1 MWNTPPSKNRR
12 KTFAELPL
20 LRPLK
25 PPVMPN
31 QAGRKTRKVTASTSM
46 CQGCYNIGMKEE
58 TFDIIVVGAGHAG
71 CEAAFAAARM
81 GCRTLLITAEKDTLG
96 LMPCNPAIGGLAK
109 SHLVVELDALGGEM
123 GLNADITGLQYR
135 TLNASRGPAVRAT
148 RIQCDKAAYSKR
160 LARIAKNLPNLTLLE
175 GLVTDLH
182 LSPTPPHQPDGV
194 LLLNGKTLYSKAII
208 LTSGTTLG
216 GRIWVGHYGRDGGGD
231 GRPAIPLS
239 KTLKTLS
246 PTLSWRRLKTGTP
259 PRLWNNSIFWE
270 KLTPQPGEKD
280 PVPFFSQ
287 RANIK
292 QITINEGLINYSQN
306 VDRGDVPHGTQPES
320 QNSFQTKNPSLTVPH
335 GTSGGGSKRE
345 NIGEGLSFGGSG
357 YKVTNPIWQTRDGYA
372 TYRSVESVASEAP
385 TLDEELA
392 CALQRAQSSQLPCY
406 ATHTTLET
414 HAIIRDHLAESALY
428 GGEISGEGVRYC
440 PSIEDKIVK
449 FGDRGGHHVMLEP
462 EGEDCPWCYP
472 NGLSNSLPADIQ
484 EQMVHSVP
492 GLEKARF
499 AAPAYAIEYDCIDP
513 RALDSRLALKGSPTL
528 FFAGQINGTTGY
540 EEAAAQGFYAGANA
554 ALAILGKEPLILS
567 RDEAYIGVMVDDLI
581 TKGADEP
588 YRMFTSRAERR
599 LLLRPTN
606 AHLRLLKAAKQ
617 LNILPQA
624 LIQRAEAEQKWLDE
638 TEFAWKKDFLD
649 GNGLTRWKLLSRDG
663 IDFLAAATAQCDAL
677 PDALRV
683 PKDWQDELV
692 LRAKYAG
699 YIEHEAL
706 QAERLKR
713 DEGKKI
719 PANFDYDAVRGLRF
733 EAREKLKRIQPDTLR
748 RAASIPG
755 VNPADLSLLSLAL
768 KKASKSGQ
776 NASI

>member
-1 MWNTPPSKNRR
+1 MPMLLVCEDVIILIMNER
-12 KTFAELPL
+12 TFE
-20 LRPLK
+20 
-25 PPVMPN
+25 
-31 QAGRKTRKVTASTSM
+31 
-46 CQGCYNIGMKEE
+46 
-58 TFDIIVVGAGHAG
+58 IIVVGAGHAG

-148 RIQCDKAAYSKR
+148 RIQCDKAAYSQR
-160 LARIAKNLPNLTLLE
+160 LARVARSLPNLTLIE

-182 LSPTPPHQPDGV
+182 LSPTPLQQPDGV
-194 LLLNGKTLYSKAII
+194 ILADGMIYHAKAIV
-208 LTSGTTLG
+208 LTAGTTLG
-216 GRIWVGHYGRDGGGD
+216 GRIWVGHSGRDGGGD

-239 KTLKTLS
+239 QTLKTLS

-259 PRLWNNSIFWE
+259 PRLWNNSISWE
-270 KLTPQPGEKD
+270 KLTPQPGENN
-280 PVPFFSQ
+280 PIPFFSQ

-292 QITINEGLINYSQN
+292 QLFDNQQVIQN
-306 VDRGDVPHGTQPES
+306 KKGFNKGYVPHGTQKEENGKGLNENMNLSVPCGTLDEG
-320 QNSFQTKNPSLTVPH
+320 NKTKSV
-335 GTSGGGSKRE
+335 GGQ
-345 NIGEGLSFGGSG
+345 LSFGLDGR
-357 YKVTNPIWQTRDGYA
+357 VVENPIWRTSDGYA
-372 TYRSVESVASEAP
+372 TYRSVDPVESALLS
-385 TLDEELA
+385 LDEELEQ
-392 CALQRAQSSQLPCY
+392 ALQRAKHSQLPCY

-414 HAIIRDHLAESALY
+414 HTIIREHLAESALY

-472 NGLSNSLPADIQ
+472 NGLSNSLPEDVQ
-484 EQMVHSVP
+484 EQMVRSVP
-492 GLEKARF
+492 GLEKATF

-554 ALAILGKEPLILS
+554 ALAVLGKSPLILS

-606 AHLRLLKAAKQ
+606 AHLRLFKAAKH
-617 LNILPQA
+617 LAILPKS
-624 LIQRAEAEQKWLDE
+624 LLQRAENEQKWLDE
-638 TEFAWKKDFLD
+638 TELAWKKDFLD

-663 IDFLAAATAQCDAL
+663 IDFFAAAMAQNETLPQAL
-677 PDALRV
+677 CV

-699 YIEHEAL
+699 YIEHESL

-713 DEGKKI
+713 DESKKI
-719 PANFDYDAVRGLRF
+719 PDNFDYDAIRGLRF
-733 EAREKLKRIQPDTLR
+733 EAREKLKRILPDTLR

-768 KKASKSGQ
+768 KKASYKG
-776 NASI
+776 